1 MPAASSALG
10 PEQSL
15 RWLGRRKQEGDMR
28 KLLLASVAT
37 LGTASLMGAAF
48 AQTATTPVVGAPS
61 QGQQAW
67 PLANPTAFVN
77 NNNNYQAPAIP
88 GPLANPTPGTI
99 VIHIN
104 GKVQTEFET
113 NWTNQD
119 SRFATAPAAGSFS
132 AGQGV
137 NGTGQVKLE
146 PITINAFMR
155 LYFGADAMATNGL
168 RYGAAIE
175 LRQNFAGAISSNSS
189 SNAST
194 YSSTSSVY
202 VRRAFTYVAG
212 ENWGILRVGQADGII
227 GIFDNGVTTS
237 QWGIIGE
244 FNGGDGQNMAG
255 NAVPTFWFLSQ
266 AGNEYFPNKVV
277 YLSPQFAGFDLGFNY
292 SPTTSSGYAGYSTW
306 GQVGTSLDGS
316 GIGTGNS
323 CSVANTGCGNLSSS
337 PGIQDGGRYL
347 NLVGA
352 GVRYQGKF
360 GPVGILAYGA
370 YEASEHV
377 NYTGSQTPATL
388 GTSALTVGGVPGA
401 PVASTF
407 TGKYQGLSFGS
418 GGVAVTFAGITLNG
432 NVIGGKINGQL
443 GLVPD
448 GGSNELAYVIGAKY
462 VTGPW
467 TMGIAGEIG
476 WYQGNPVLS
485 GISQRR
491 GRGLV
496 AGVQYTVAPGFQ
508 VAAEYLWNDVQ
519 QSATNFVGG
528 TVSTAPAA
536 QNIGNNAHGQAFVL
550 GNVVNF

>member
-1 MPAASSALG
+1 
-10 PEQSL
+10 
-15 RWLGRRKQEGDMR
+15 
-28 KLLLASVAT
+28 
-37 LGTASLMGAAF
+37 
-48 AQTATTPVVGAPS
+48 
-61 QGQQAW
+61 
-67 PLANPTAFVN
+67 LANPTSYVN
-77 NNNNYQAPAIP
+77 NNNNYQAPALP

-119 SRFATAPAAGSFS
+119 SRFVTAPAAGSFA
-132 AGQGV
+132 AGQGI
-137 NGTGQVKLE
+137 NGTGSVKLQ
-146 PITINAFMR
+146 PMSIQSFMR

-175 LRQNFAGAISSNSS
+175 LRQNFVGAISSNTS
-189 SNAST
+189 SNGST

-202 VRRAFTYVAG
+202 VRRAFTYIAG
-212 ENWGILRVGQADGII
+212 ENWGIVRIGSADGII

-491 GRGLV
+491 GRSLV
-496 AGVQYTVAPGFQ
+496 AGVQYTVAPGFI
-508 VAAEYLWNDVQ
+508 VAAEYQFNDVYQ
-519 QSATNFVGG
+519 GGTNWAAGA
-528 TVSTAPAA
+528 TVSTGPAGT
-536 QNIGNNAHGQAFVL
+536 IGNNAHGQAFVL